1 MIMTGR
7 INATPTCRGSI
18 YLCPEGVSNPTKL
31 NMLKAENLCKIYK
44 DGKISLEVLKGIN
57 LEVKNGEALCII
69 GPSGAGKST
78 LLHLLGGLDEPSK
91 GKVFFEGEAL
101 YRIPEEER
109 AKIRNER
116 IGFVFQF
123 YHLLPEFSALENV
136 LLPALIDAIA
146 FARAKERAEELLRLV
161 GLEARMDH
169 KPSQLSGGE
178 QQRVAIAR
186 TLINDPDIIFCDEP
200 TGNLDSQQG
209 AQIVE
214 LLRNLNRE
222 QGKTLVIVSH
232 EESIARMA
240 NRIVHIRDGKLL

>member
-1 MIMTGR
+1 MI
-7 INATPTCRGSI
+7 
-18 YLCPEGVSNPTKL
+18 
-31 NMLKAENLCKIYK
+31 MLKAENLYKIYK

-57 LEVKNGEALCII
+57 LEVKGGEALCII

-91 GKVFFEGEAL
+91 GKVFFEGEEL
-101 YRIPEEER
+101 YRIPEEQR

-116 IGFVFQF
+116 LGFVFQF

-161 GLEARMDH
+161 GLEARMNH
-169 KPSQLSGGE
+169 KPGQLSGGE

-200 TGNLDSQQG
+200 TGNLDSRQG
-209 AQIVE
+209 RQIVE
-214 LLRNLNRE
+214 LLRNLNQE

-232 EESIARMA
+232 EEKIAGMA
-240 NRIVHIRDGKLL
+240 NRIIHIRDGKLL

>member
-1 MIMTGR
+1 
-7 INATPTCRGSI
+7 
-18 YLCPEGVSNPTKL
+18 
-31 NMLKAENLCKIYK
+31 MLVAENLYKIYK

-57 LEVKNGEALCII
+57 LEVKGGETLCII

-91 GKVFFEGEAL
+91 GKVFFEGEEL
-101 YRIPEEER
+101 YRIPEEQR
-109 AKIRNER
+109 AKIRNEK

-136 LLPALIDAIA
+136 LLPALIDTTP
-146 FARAKERAEELLRLV
+146 FPQAKERAEELLRLV
-161 GLEARMDH
+161 GLQARMNH

-209 AQIVE
+209 RQIVE
-214 LLRNLNRE
+214 LLCNLNQE

-232 EESIARMA
+232 EESIAKMA
-240 NRIVHIRDGKLL
+240 NRIIHIRDGELVK

>member
-1 MIMTGR
+1 
-7 INATPTCRGSI
+7 
-18 YLCPEGVSNPTKL
+18 
-31 NMLKAENLCKIYK
+31 MLKAENLYKIYK
-44 DGKISLEVLKGIN
+44 DGKINLEVLKGVN
-57 LEVKNGEALCII
+57 LEVKSGEALCII

-91 GKVFFEGEAL
+91 GKVFFEGEEL
-101 YRIPEEER
+101 YRIPEEQR

-136 LLPALIDAIA
+136 LLPALINATA
-146 FARAKERAEELLRLV
+146 FLEAKKRAEELLRMV
-161 GLEARMDH
+161 GLQARMKH

-178 QQRVAIAR
+178 QQRVAVAR

-209 AQIVE
+209 RQIVE
-214 LLRNLNRE
+214 LLCNLNQE

-232 EESIARMA
+232 EESIAKMA
-240 NRIVHIRDGKLL
+240 NRIIHIRDGRLVA

>member
-1 MIMTGR
+1 
-7 INATPTCRGSI
+7 
-18 YLCPEGVSNPTKL
+18 
-31 NMLKAENLCKIYK
+31 MLKAENLYKIYK

-57 LEVKNGEALCII
+57 LEVKGGEALCII

-91 GKVFFEGEAL
+91 GKVFFEGEEL
-101 YRIPEEER
+101 YRIPEEQR

-136 LLPALIDAIA
+136 LLPALIDATP
-146 FARAKERAEELLRLV
+146 FPQAKERAEELLRLV
-161 GLEARMDH
+161 GLQARMNH
-169 KPSQLSGGE
+169 KPTQLSGGE

-209 AQIVE
+209 GQIVE
-214 LLRNLNRE
+214 LLRNLNQE

-240 NRIVHIRDGKLL
+240 NRIIHIRDGKLL

>member
-1 MIMTGR
+1 MI
-7 INATPTCRGSI
+7 
-18 YLCPEGVSNPTKL
+18 
-31 NMLKAENLCKIYK
+31 MLKAENLYKIYK

-57 LEVKNGEALCII
+57 LEVKGGEALCII

-91 GKVFFEGEAL
+91 GKVFFEGEEL
-101 YRIPEEER
+101 YRIPEEQR
-109 AKIRNER
+109 AKIRNEK

-123 YHLLPEFSALENV
+123 YHLLPEFNALENV
-136 LLPALIDAIA
+136 LLPALIDKTA
-146 FARAKERAEELLRLV
+146 FLEAKKRAEELLRLV
-161 GLEARMDH
+161 GLQARMNH

-200 TGNLDSQQG
+200 TGNLDSRQG
-209 AQIVE
+209 GQIVE
-214 LLRNLNRE
+214 LLRNLNQE

-232 EESIARMA
+232 EEKIAGMA
-240 NRIVHIRDGKLL
+240 NRIVHIRDGRLV